1 MSIQMPKF
9 KSNHL
14 NPLMDAHWCRAL
26 ATLLVSGLSA
36 EQTFIA
42 MKGQAE
48 RNPQLAQACSKA
60 LVDVEQGTSFVSAL
74 AQHNFF
80 NRYQLEQVKIGQ
92 LSGSLPMTLIN
103 IANRLNRQ
111 HERNQKLKTQLKLS
125 QAVIVIGLI
134 AGAVL
139 TATKGG
145 SYFHEIV
152 GLIVVVIVTKLIYQ
166 LLEIDIFYFLAGAW
180 QRPIFMRNVGALKR
194 LFEYYWYSLLA
205 AQLEAGIDPVHA
217 LMNLYDL
224 FPSALLQRNTRV
236 CQRSLEK
243 GSSLV
248 AALSQAGL
256 ILTSEMKQTLWTGEK
271 TGLLAPTLKYHLEM
285 EEKRLEVVTATF
297 YEWLPRIYYVM
308 ALGVVLHFMI

>member
-1 MSIQMPKF
+1 MSKF
-9 KSNHL
+9 KSNHQK
-14 NPLMDAHWCRAL
+14 PIMDAHWCRAM
-26 ATLLVSGLSA
+26 ATLLASGLSA
-36 EQTFIA
+36 EQTFTA
-42 MKGQAE
+42 LKGQAG
-48 RNPQLAQACSKA
+48 RNHRLAHACSEA
-60 LVDVEQGTSFVSAL
+60 LVDIGQGASFVGAL
-74 AQHNFF
+74 ARHKFF
-80 NRYQLEQVKIGQ
+80 NRYQLEQIKIGE

-134 AGAVL
+134 VGAVL

-180 QRPIFMRNVGALKR
+180 QRPIFMRNVGVLKR

-205 AQLEAGIDPVHA
+205 AQLDAGIDPVHA

-224 FPSALLQRNTRV
+224 FPSALLQRNTRI

-248 AALSQAGL
+248 AALSQAQL

-271 TGLLAPTLKYHLEM
+271 TGLLAPTLKYHLEL
-285 EEKRLEVVTATF
+285 EAKRLEVVTATF
-297 YEWLPRIYYVM
+297 YEWLPRFYYVM

>member
-1 MSIQMPKF
+1 MSKF
-9 KSNHL
+9 KSNHQKSI
-14 NPLMDAHWCRAL
+14 MDAHWCRAM
-26 ATLLVSGLSA
+26 ATLLASGLSA
-36 EQTFIA
+36 EQTFSA
-42 MKGQAE
+42 LKGQAG
-48 RNPQLAQACSKA
+48 RNHRLAHACSEA
-60 LVDVEQGTSFVSAL
+60 LVDIGQGASFVGAL
-74 AQHNFF
+74 ARHKFF
-80 NRYQLEQVKIGQ
+80 NRYQLEQIKIGE

-152 GLIVVVIVTKLIYQ
+152 GLMVVVIVTKLIYQ

-180 QRPIFMRNVGALKR
+180 QKPLLIKKVNIVKR

-205 AQLEAGIDPVHA
+205 AQLDAGIDPVHA
-217 LMNLYDL
+217 LMNLHDL
-224 FPSALLQRNTRV
+224 FPSALLQRNTRA

-243 GSSLV
+243 GSSMV
-248 AALSQAGL
+248 IALSQAQL

-271 TGLLAPTLKYHLEM
+271 TGLLAPTLKYHLEL
-285 EEKRLEVVTATF
+285 EEKRLEIVTATF